1 MLGAT
6 FNEVGCSVRV
16 LDCVSAAGTLVRG
29 LAVWDGRLIQQF
41 ELHGFKAE
49 QVSVF
54 VTGSQTVEDALL
66 CLCQSLEFIFI
77 RE

>member
-6 FNEVGCSVRV
+6 FNELGCGVRV

-29 LAVWDGRLIQQF
+29 LAVWDGRPIQQF
-41 ELHGFKAE
+41 ELLSFKAE

-54 VTGSQTVEDALL
+54 VNGLQTVEDALL
-66 CLCQSLEFIFI
+66 CFCQSLESVFI